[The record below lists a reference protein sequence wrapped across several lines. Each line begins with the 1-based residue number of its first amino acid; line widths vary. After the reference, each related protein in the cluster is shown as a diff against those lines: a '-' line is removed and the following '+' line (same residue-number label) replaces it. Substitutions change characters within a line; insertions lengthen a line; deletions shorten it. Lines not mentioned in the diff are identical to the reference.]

1 MMPLQLIKHL
11 GEQGIKLLTN
21 FLNVSAIDN
30 KPPQSWRES
39 KVVPIYKNKGRTS
52 DPGNYRSLAI
62 NPPFAKNFMAVMN
75 RRLTTFAKENNLHA
89 PT

>member
-1 MMPLQLIKHL
+1 M
-11 GEQGIKLLTN
+11 
-21 FLNVSAIDN
+21 SAIDN
-30 KPPQSWRES
+30 KPPRSWRES
-39 KVVPIYKNKGRTS
+39 KVVPIYKNKGRTP

-75 RRLTTFAKENNLHA
+75 RRLTTFAKENNIHA